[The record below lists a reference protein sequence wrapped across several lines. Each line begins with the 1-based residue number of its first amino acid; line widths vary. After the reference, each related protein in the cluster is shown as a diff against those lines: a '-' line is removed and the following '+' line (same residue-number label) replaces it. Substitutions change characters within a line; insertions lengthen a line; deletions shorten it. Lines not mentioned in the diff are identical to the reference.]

1 LRLLLLTATS
11 VTDAGVVGLETA
23 LPECVVVR

>member
-1 LRLLLLTATS
+1 LRLLLLTATP
-11 VTDAGVVGLETA
+11 VTDAAVTELEAA